1 LIDIDA
7 GGTKHRMAGQI
18 LGNSVPPPKAE
29 DTYKAK
35 SPIRIPIPLL
45 LGTCTCSMIEP
56 LVKSKNLG
64 RLSLT
69 VTAASAIS
77 ETCTS
82 RRHGIRGK
90 WKAADRVHRV
100 ITAV

>member
-1 LIDIDA
+1 
-7 GGTKHRMAGQI
+7 
-18 LGNSVPPPKAE
+18 
-29 DTYKAK
+29 
-35 SPIRIPIPLL
+35 
-45 LGTCTCSMIEP
+45 MIEP

-82 RRHGIRGK
+82 RRHGMRGK
-90 WKAADRVHRV
+90 WKPQIAF
-100 ITAV
+100 TAS